1 MQTMSHDYVILT
13 DKDGQFRTEL
23 CDGLVPVESYDYLF
37 YGKRRAR
44 FVIAE
49 LQHPVRV
56 VLVEEA
62 PPHVR
67 NLVPSKFLPHFPSLQ
82 AARDELQQLVS
93 FGKLD
98 ARLQRV
104 AGGAETAR

>member
-1 MQTMSHDYVILT
+1 MSHDYVILT

-23 CDGLVPVESYDYLF
+23 CDGLLPIERYEYLF
-37 YGKRRAR
+37 YGKRRAS

-49 LQHPVRV
+49 LQRPVRV
-56 VLVEEA
+56 ALVEEA

-67 NLVPSKFLPHFPSLQ
+67 NLVPSKFLPHFGSLQ

-93 FGKLD
+93 FGHLD

-104 AGGAETAR
+104 DEDRETVR